1 MINKKTLLRL
11 LKKSLLYQL
20 MNKLDRLI
28 IDANL
33 THRDVS
39 HLTGNSHS
47 WFNDVYNNYEDIY
60 ISSFMRVLSVIKPE
74 IDFYNKLKLNDLFDE
89 STLKIAS
96 MISKLSDEEE
106 RDIANFI
113 QSDKEIFNEIKVDW
127 MSMKYKNKLNNVEK
141 KVVEQVKN
149 ILAEEEEL

>member
-11 LKKSLLYQL
+11 LKKSLLYRL

-47 WFNDVYNNYEDIY
+47 WFNDAYNNYEDIY
-60 ISSFMRVLSVIKPE
+60 ISSFIRVLSVIKPE

-89 STLKIAS
+89 STLIIAS
-96 MISKLSDEEE
+96 IIGKLSDEDE

-127 MSMKYKNKLNNVEK
+127 MSMEYKNKLNNEEK

-149 ILAEEEEL
+149 ILAEEEL